1 MRGTRPTVSAVI
13 TAYDRPGFLETA
25 IKSAL
30 AQTYPVLEV
39 IVIDDCSPTDLAPVV
54 AGFDGTVQYERL
66 KANSGA
72 NVARNRGISLA
83 AGDLVAFLDDDDI
96 WIPEKLE
103 QQIAEMGSDAEAC
116 LCGFGYIGESKERLQ
131 PIHTVTQDILRQ
143 GNQICGTSGLVARR
157 LALLEEPFDE
167 DLPNAQDWD
176 MYVRLVRRKPIP
188 YIPAA
193 LFERRYGSH
202 DSITLAQA
210 NETPLALARRASA
223 IEKHRAWLGEKH
235 YRRLIANN
243 SLKYI
248 SSRKYKG
255 AFLLLAVRRAG
266 FAATLRVLYC
276 KLFNLQY
283 RLKL

>member
-13 TAYDRPGFLETA
+13 TAYDRPDFLETA

-54 AGFDGTVQYERL
+54 ADFDGVVQYERL

-96 WIPEKLE
+96 WMPEKLE
-103 QQIAEMGSDAEAC
+103 QQIAKMGSDAEAC
-116 LCGFGYIGESKERLQ
+116 LCGFGFIGESKERLQ

-143 GNQICGTSGLVARR
+143 GNQICGTSGLIARR
-157 LALLEEPFDE
+157 LALLEELFDE

-193 LFERRYGSH
+193 IFERRYGSH

-210 NETPLALARRASA
+210 NETPLELARRASA

-235 YRRLIANN
+235 YQRLIASNL
-243 SLKYI
+243 LKYI

-266 FAATLRVLYC
+266 FTATLRVLYR
-276 KLFNLQY
+276 KLFKLQY